1 MANMLEVKQINKT
14 YKGQVSYQ
22 ALKQI
27 SFSIEEGGFT
37 AVMGP
42 SGSGKTTLL
51 NIISTIDRPDS
62 GDILIHGENPHRL
75 KRTKLAHFRRKQLGF
90 VFQDFNLLDTLTIGE
105 NIMLPLTLE
114 KEAPSVME
122 EKLHSIAK
130 KLGIEDLLNKRT
142 FEVSGGQRQRAAI
155 ARAVI
160 HKPSLILADEP
171 TGNLDSKASKDVME
185 TMQSLN
191 QEDHVTALM
200 VTHDPVAASY
210 CRRVIFIK
218 DGELFNEIYR
228 GENRQVFYEQ
238 ILDVLSML
246 GGNAND
252 LSSVRL

>member
-1 MANMLEVKQINKT
+1 MKK
-14 YKGQVSYQ
+14 K
-22 ALKQI
+22 
-27 SFSIEEGGFT
+27 
-37 AVMGP
+37 
-42 SGSGKTTLL
+42 
-51 NIISTIDRPDS
+51 R
-62 GDILIHGENPHRL
+62 RL
-75 KRTKLAHFRRKQLGF
+75 SWKKNCA
-90 VFQDFNLLDTLTIGE
+90 
-105 NIMLPLTLE
+105 
-114 KEAPSVME
+114 
-122 EKLHSIAK
+122 SIAA

-191 QEDHVTALM
+191 QDDHVTALM

-228 GENRQVFYEQ
+228 GENRQVFMSRF
-238 ILDVLSML
+238 LMCCLCW
-246 GGNAND
+246 GNAND

>member
-1 MANMLEVKQINKT
+1 MANMLEVKHLNKT
-14 YKGQVSYQ
+14 YKGQVSHQ

-27 SFSIEEGGFT
+27 SFSVEEGEFT

-62 GDILIHGENPHRL
+62 GDVLIKGDNPHNL
-75 KRTKLAHFRRKQLGF
+75 KRTRLAQFRRKQLGF

-114 KEAPSVME
+114 KESPSVME
-122 EKLHSIAK
+122 KKLYAIAE
-130 KLGIEDLLNKRT
+130 KLGIENLLQKRP

-191 QEDHVTALM
+191 QNDQITALM

-210 CRRVIFIK
+210 CQRVIFIK
-218 DGELFNEIYR
+218 DGTLFNEIYR
-228 GENRQVFYEQ
+228 GDNRQVFYDQ

>member
-1 MANMLEVKQINKT
+1 MKAAQTNKNKTIRRIFMANMLEVKHINKT

-114 KEAPSVME
+114 KKRRLSWKKNCTASRQSSESKTCSTNGRLKYPADSASGRHR
-122 EKLHSIAK
+122 KSGHS
-130 KLGIEDLLNKRT
+130 
-142 FEVSGGQRQRAAI
+142 
-155 ARAVI
+155 
-160 HKPSLILADEP
+160 
-171 TGNLDSKASKDVME
+171 
-185 TMQSLN
+185 
-191 QEDHVTALM
+191 
-200 VTHDPVAASY
+200 
-210 CRRVIFIK
+210 
-218 DGELFNEIYR
+218 
-228 GENRQVFYEQ
+228 
-238 ILDVLSML
+238 
-246 GGNAND
+246 
-252 LSSVRL
+252 

>member
-1 MANMLEVKQINKT
+1 MKAAEIKKNKTIRRILMANMLEVKHINKT

-27 SFSIEEGGFT
+27 SFSIEEGEFT

-114 KEAPSVME
+114 K
-122 EKLHSIAK
+122 
-130 KLGIEDLLNKRT
+130 N
-142 FEVSGGQRQRAAI
+142 
-155 ARAVI
+155 
-160 HKPSLILADEP
+160 
-171 TGNLDSKASKDVME
+171 
-185 TMQSLN
+185 
-191 QEDHVTALM
+191 
-200 VTHDPVAASY
+200 
-210 CRRVIFIK
+210 RR
-218 DGELFNEIYR
+218 L
-228 GENRQVFYEQ
+228 
-238 ILDVLSML
+238 
-246 GGNAND
+246 
-252 LSSVRL
+252 